1 MAIGFRKSLFGFN
14 CEDVTQYIE
23 KTHKTFLS
31 REKELNEKLSGIID
45 QLNLSKDEQKKL
57 SAEKEE
63 LSKKLAEF
71 TEKYD
76 EIERLS
82 ENIGKLY
89 LVAQANAQAII
100 ENSENSAR
108 ISNEE
113 VSKNLCTIDEAHK
126 SLHEL
131 RLNITKTSE
140 DFVTEVDKLIS
151 SLDNTREQ
159 ITANTDSAVAAKDE
173 FDRVYSSIVE

>member
-1 MAIGFRKSLFGFN
+1 M
-14 CEDVTQYIE
+14 
-23 KTHKTFLS
+23 
-31 REKELNEKLSGIID
+31 
-45 QLNLSKDEQKKL
+45 
-57 SAEKEE
+57 
-63 LSKKLAEF
+63 AEF

-113 VSKNLCTIDEAHK
+113 VTKNLYTIDEAHK
-126 SLHEL
+126 SLQEL
-131 RLNITKTSE
+131 RLNITRTSE
-140 DFVTEVDKLIS
+140 EFVTEVDKLIG
-151 SLDNTREQ
+151 SLNDTREQ
-159 ITANTDSAVAAKDE
+159 IAANTDSAVAAKE
-173 FDRVYSSIVE
+173 QFDKVYSSIVE